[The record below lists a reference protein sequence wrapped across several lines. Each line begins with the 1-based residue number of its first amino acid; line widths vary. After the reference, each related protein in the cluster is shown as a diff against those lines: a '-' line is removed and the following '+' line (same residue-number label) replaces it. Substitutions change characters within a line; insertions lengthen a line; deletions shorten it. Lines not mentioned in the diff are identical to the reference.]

1 MFHFTPYDLRRHSTD
16 CEIILWNYLRARL
29 MLGLKFRRQHPLGPY
44 VKEGN
49 LTIRNGTNGWNQKG
63 IQS

>member
-44 VKEGN
+44 VVDFICLSEKIIIEED
-49 LTIRNGTNGWNQKG
+49 
-63 IQS
+63 